1 MPPYTY
7 AHFDTCECA
16 KDQFLVRSL
25 SFGWRRGWN
34 FLGINGRNWR
44 TINHSLKKKWV
55 FLTVLAMSDAA
66 QRFSTIFYGLV
77 YFVRQYSGGCLHAAV
92 AHEPSSGILYDYLVL
107 HDGVPLLNLVV

>member
-1 MPPYTY
+1 MPPYAY

-34 FLGINGRNWR
+34 CLGITSRNWR
-44 TINHSLKKKWV
+44 TIDHSLKKKWV

-66 QRFSTIFYGLV
+66 
-77 YFVRQYSGGCLHAAV
+77 
-92 AHEPSSGILYDYLVL
+92 HEPSSGILYDYLVL
-107 HDGVPLLNLVV
+107 HDDIPLLNLVV

>member
-1 MPPYTY
+1 MKL
-7 AHFDTCECA
+7 CECA
-16 KDQFLVRSL
+16 KDPLLVRLS
-25 SFGWRRGWN
+25 SFGRRGGWN
-34 FLGINGRNWR
+34 FLGIAGRTWR
-44 TINHSLKKKWV
+44 TIDHSLKKKWV

-107 HDGVPLLNLVV
+107 HDDIPLLHLVV